1 MGGPASYLTNVL
13 DELDSAAK
21 AGMLHIDRYITV
33 VGLNLFSISQRI
45 WNYSEDDWLHSR
57 KATVLALLMNR
68 DTIISVLYIAFC
80 IYLLVY
86 IANQNAKIWRNFV
99 RRIAFSEKD

>member
-45 WNYSEDDWLHSR
+45 WNYSEDD
-57 KATVLALLMNR
+57 
-68 DTIISVLYIAFC
+68 
-80 IYLLVY
+80 
-86 IANQNAKIWRNFV
+86 
-99 RRIAFSEKD
+99 